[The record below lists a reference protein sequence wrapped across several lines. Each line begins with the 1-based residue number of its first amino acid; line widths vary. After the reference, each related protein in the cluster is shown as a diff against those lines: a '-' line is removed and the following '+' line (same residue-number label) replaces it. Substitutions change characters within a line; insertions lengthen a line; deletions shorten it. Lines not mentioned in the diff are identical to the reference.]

1 MTVCYS
7 TEKQVNAMKKFQIPL
22 LQYDLDS
29 LQPVI
34 SKQTLELHF
43 GVHTKNYIDNLNT
56 ILTKENYRDL
66 NISDIICNSEGPL
79 FNNAAQAWNHI
90 FYFNSFAP
98 AGCRIPVGRIES
110 AINKQYGDFESF
122 KRQFVEKGIGIF
134 GSGWIW
140 LARDFEGKL
149 HIIPKQNAGNPMTDG
164 LTPLLTFDVWEHA
177 YYLDYKNRRA
187 EYLNALWNILDWNVI
202 EERF

>member
-1 MTVCYS
+1 
-7 TEKQVNAMKKFQIPL
+7 MKIFQTPL

-56 ILTKENYRDL
+56 ILSKEDYGDL
-66 NISDIICNSEGPL
+66 NISDIICNSNGPL

-90 FYFNSFAP
+90 FYFNTFAP
-98 AGCRIPVGRIES
+98 TGCRIPVGRIGS
-110 AINKQYGDFESF
+110 AINKQYGDFENF

-149 HIIPKQNAGNPMTDG
+149 YIVPKQNAGNPMTDG

-177 YYLDYKNRRA
+177 YYLDYKNKRA
-187 EYLNALWNILDWNVI
+187 DYLNALWNIIDWNVI

>member
-1 MTVCYS
+1 
-7 TEKQVNAMKKFQIPL
+7 MKKFQIPL

-56 ILTKENYRDL
+56 ILSKDNYGDL

-90 FYFNSFAP
+90 FYFNTFAP
-98 AGCRIPVGRIES
+98 VGSRIPVGRIES
-110 AINKQYGDFESF
+110 AINKQYGDFENF

-149 HIIPKQNAGNPMTDG
+149 YIVPKQNAENPMTDG

-177 YYLDYKNRRA
+177 YYLDYKNKRA
-187 EYLNALWNILDWNVI
+187 DYLNALWNIIDWNVI

>member
-1 MTVCYS
+1 
-7 TEKQVNAMKKFQIPL
+7 MKKYQLPL

-34 SKQTLELHF
+34 SKQTVELHY
-43 GVHTKNYIDNLNT
+43 GVHTQTYINNLNT
-56 ILTKENYRDL
+56 ILNKEIFGDINL
-66 NISDIICNSEGPL
+66 TDIICNSDGTL
-79 FNNAAQAWNHI
+79 FNNAAQTWNHI
-90 FYFNSFAP
+90 FYFNSFSP
-98 AGCRIPVGRIES
+98 TGSGTPTGRIGD
-110 AINKQYGDFESF
+110 AINKQYGSFENF
-122 KRQFVEKGIGIF
+122 KRLFEEKGNGIF

-149 HIIPKQNAGNPMTDG
+149 YILPKQNAGNPMTDG

-177 YYLDYKNRRA
+177 YYLDYKNKRA
-187 EYLNALWNILDWNVI
+187 DYLNALWNIIDWNVI

>member
-1 MTVCYS
+1 
-7 TEKQVNAMKKFQIPL
+7 MKKFQIPL

-43 GVHTKNYIDNLNT
+43 GAHTKNYIDNLNT
-56 ILTKENYRDL
+56 ILAKENYVDL

-90 FYFNSFAP
+90 FYFNTFAP
-98 AGCRIPVGRIES
+98 VGSRIPVGRIGS
-110 AINKQYGDFESF
+110 AINKQYGDFENF

-149 HIIPKQNAGNPMTDG
+149 YIVPKQNAGNPMTDG

-177 YYLDYKNRRA
+177 YYLDYKNKRA
-187 EYLNALWNILDWNVI
+187 DYLNALWNIIDWNVI

>member
-56 ILTKENYRDL
+56 ILSKDNYGDL

-90 FYFNSFAP
+90 FYFNTFAP
-98 AGCRIPVGRIES
+98 VGSRIPVGRIES
-110 AINKQYGDFESF
+110 AINKQYGDFENF

-149 HIIPKQNAGNPMTDG
+149 YIVPKQNAENPMTDG

-177 YYLDYKNRRA
+177 YYLDYKNKRA
-187 EYLNALWNILDWNVI
+187 DYLNALWNIIDWNVI

>member
-7 TEKQVNAMKKFQIPL
+7 TKKQVNAMKKFQIPL

-56 ILTKENYRDL
+56 ILTKENYGDL

-98 AGCRIPVGRIES
+98 AGCRVPVGRIGS

-149 HIIPKQNAGNPMTDG
+149 HIVPKQNAGNPMTDG

>member
-1 MTVCYS
+1 
-7 TEKQVNAMKKFQIPL
+7 MKKFQIPL

-56 ILTKENYRDL
+56 ILTKENYGDL

-79 FNNAAQAWNHI
+79 FNNAAQAWNPI
-90 FYFNSFAP
+90 SYFNSFAP
-98 AGCRIPVGRIES
+98 AGCRIPVGRIRS

-149 HIIPKQNAGNPMTDG
+149 HIVPKQNAGNPMTDG